1 MKIENG
7 KLINYFLNN
16 FKISNIKNIN
26 HFLNFFYDEIQESI
40 QNTNNIIDNDL
51 IKSDIILPKDYN
63 IIQNTS
69 FISNDIK
76 DFIVKNT
83 KFYYSFHFKIKS
95 TNITIN
101 IANYDEKNV
110 DEMHNLL
117 YSILCWLYIGIK
129 HKTKECSKYLKIYL
143 FLTDFEKNINNCNI
157 LGPNNSNSGF
167 TYACAVDNTICIFR
181 KEEILKVLIHETFH
195 ALGLD
200 FSHKN
205 VNAKREMLNIYNIKS
220 SFKISETYSEL
231 WATIINSLFF
241 VYFKLKKQKK
251 SVFFKKS
258 ISLLN
263 LETAFSIYQ
272 STKILKNMKLNY
284 NLILKENKFECKYKE
299 KTNIFYYY
307 ILKYIFFIILQKFLK
322 MCKNHNYLNIK
333 NENDFIKLIIEMH
346 NNDNKNNTINL
357 YNYFENKQV
366 NYNDSLKMTILE

>member
-1 MKIENG
+1 MKIQNSN
-7 KLINYFLNN
+7 LINYFLDN
-16 FKISNIKNIN
+16 FKMNTIKNIN
-26 HFLNFFYDEIQESI
+26 HFLDFFYNELQESI
-40 QNTNNIIDNDL
+40 QNTNNILDNDL
-51 IKSDIILPKDYN
+51 IKSNIILPKDYN

-69 FISNDIK
+69 FISDEIK
-76 DFIVKNT
+76 EYVTKNT

-110 DEMHNLL
+110 DEIHHLL

-129 HKTKECSKYLKIYL
+129 HKTKRCSKYLKIYL
-143 FLTDFEKNINNCNI
+143 FLTDFEKNINNCKI

-167 TYACAVDNTICIFR
+167 TYACALDNTICIFR
-181 KEEILKVLIHETFH
+181 KEEIFKVLIHETFH

-200 FSHKN
+200 FSHKTVN
-205 VNAKREMLNIYNIKS
+205 VKKDMLKIYNIKS
-220 SFKISETYSEL
+220 TFNISETYSEL

-241 VYFKLKKQKK
+241 AYFKLKKQKK

-284 NLILKENKFECKYKE
+284 KLILKENNFECKYKE
-299 KTNIFYYY
+299 KTNIFCYY
-307 ILKYIFFIILQKFLK
+307 ILKSVLLINLQNFLEI
-322 MCKNHNYLNIK
+322 CKNHNYLNIK
-333 NENDFIKLIIEMH
+333 NEKKIIKLIKEVY
-346 NNDNKNNTINL
+346 NNNEVIGK
-357 YNYFENKQV
+357 YNYFENKQI
-366 NYNDSLKMTILE
+366 NYNDSLKMTISE